1 MNFKEQNKTRPRPWI
16 KYYSSPSAADLE
28 YPDGTMYDVF
38 RDAALRNPDA
48 PAINYMTSRMTF
60 QTLHREVLRCAAAL
74 KELGAGRGDRITVC
88 LPNIPQAVIIFYA
101 ILYIGAEAN
110 MIHPLSSGNEIEFYM
125 NESKSKILFMFDAFF
140 GKTEGIRCPYLQKTV
155 FAGAADLLP
164 FYLRAGFRLTQGRK
178 IKKPQE
184 TASVCS
190 WKTFLGKYKNA
201 ELRDDFGASDL
212 KCTDTAV
219 ILYSGGTSGVQ
230 KGILLSHLNFNAL
243 AEQTAAN
250 GTESILPGD
259 TMLAVLP
266 MFHGFGL
273 GVCIHTA
280 IAKGVTV
287 ILVPRFDADSF
298 AELLRK
304 KKPSFIAGVPTL
316 YEALLRNDRL
326 RGVDFSGI
334 KGVFS
339 GGDTLP
345 PDVKLRFDAALKER
359 GASVTLREGFGLTE
373 CVTASALTPA
383 SEYRRGS
390 VGIPYSDTFYMIAE
404 PGKTTELAPGTDGE
418 ICISGPTV
426 MNGYLD
432 NPEETARALRIHEDG
447 RLWLHTGDLGSMDED
462 GFIYFK
468 SRIKRMVKC
477 SGYSVYPSQVEEI
490 INSHEAVAISCVIG
504 VPDDYKMNRLKAF
517 IVLKDGIAETQ
528 AVKDSIRRHCM
539 ERIARYAV
547 PKDFVFR
554 KSLPLT
560 KVGKVAYTVLEQ
572 EEMTAH
578 V

>member
-1 MNFKEQNKTRPRPWI
+1 MNFKKENQNMNRPWVP
-16 KYYSSPSAADLE
+16 YYPSPSIAELE
-28 YPDGTMYDVF
+28 YSDGTMYD
-38 RDAALRNPDA
+38 ALRNVALQNPDA
-48 PAINYMTSRMTF
+48 PAIDYMCLRMSF
-60 QTLHREVLRCAAAL
+60 GELHQEVLRCAAAL
-74 KELGAGRGDRITVC
+74 KKLGAGRGDRITVC
-88 LPNIPQAVIIFYA
+88 LPNIPQTVIIFYA

-110 MIHPLSSGNEIEFYM
+110 MVHPLSSGNEIEFYV
-125 NESKSKILFMFDAFF
+125 NTSKSTILFMFDAFF
-140 GKTEGIRCPYLQKTV
+140 GKLKGIHCPSLQKTV

-164 FYLRAGFRLTQGRK
+164 FYMRVGFRLTQGRK
-178 IKKPQE
+178 IKIPQE
-184 TASVCS
+184 NSSVLS
-190 WKTFLGKYKNA
+190 WNTFLGKYKSA
-201 ELRDDFGASDL
+201 ALSDDFGAIGI

-219 ILYSGGTSGVQ
+219 ILYSGGTTGIQ

-280 IAKGVTV
+280 ILKGVTM
-287 ILVPRFDADSF
+287 ILVPRFNADSF

-326 RGVDFSGI
+326 KGVDFSGV

-345 PDVKLRFDAALKER
+345 SDVKLRFDAVLKEH
-359 GASVTLREGFGLTE
+359 GAKVTLREGFGLTE

-383 SEYRRGS
+383 SEYRKGS
-390 VGIPYSDTFYMIAE
+390 VGIPYSDTFYKITV
-404 PGKTTELAPGTDGE
+404 PGETEELPPNTDGE
-418 ICISGPTV
+418 ICICGPTV

-432 NPEETARALRIHEDG
+432 NPEETAKVLRIHEDG
-447 RLWLHTGDLGSMDED
+447 RTWLHTGDLGCMDAD

-468 SRIKRMVKC
+468 SRLKRMVKC
-477 SGYSVYPSQVEEI
+477 SGYSVYPSQVEEV
-490 INSHEAVAISCVIG
+490 INSHEAVSISCVIG
-504 VPDDYKMNRLKAF
+504 IHDDYKMNHLKAF
-517 IVLKDGIAETQ
+517 IVLKDGISVTQ
-528 AVKDSIRRHCM
+528 TVRDSIQQYCK
-539 ERIARYAV
+539 ENIARYAM
-547 PKDFVFR
+547 PKEFVYR
-554 KSLPLT
+554 ESLPLT
-560 KVGKVAYTVLEQ
+560 KVGKVAYTVLEK
-572 EEMTAH
+572 EELSKN

>member
-16 KYYSSPSAADLE
+16 KYYSSPSVADLE

-38 RDAALRNPDA
+38 RETVLRNPDA
-48 PAINYMTSRMTF
+48 PAIDYMTSRMTF
-60 QTLHREVLRCAAAL
+60 RTLHHEVLRCAAAL
-74 KELGAGRGDRITVC
+74 KEFGAGRGDRITVC
-88 LPNIPQAVIIFYA
+88 LPNIPQAVIVFYA

-110 MIHPLSSGNEIEFYM
+110 MIHPLSSGNEIEFYI

-140 GKTEGIRCPYLQKTV
+140 GKTEGIRCPSLQKIV

-184 TASVCS
+184 TVSVYS
-190 WKTFLGKYKNA
+190 WKTFLGKYKTA
-201 ELRDDFGASDL
+201 ELRDDFGASGL

-326 RGVDFSGI
+326 RGVDFSGV

-373 CVTASALTPA
+373 CVTASALTPV

-432 NPEETARALRIHEDG
+432 NPEETARVLQIHEDG

-528 AVKDSIRRHCM
+528 DVKDSIRRYCM

-572 EEMTAH
+572 EEMTSH

>member
-48 PAINYMTSRMTF
+48 PAIDYMTSRMTF
-60 QTLHREVLRCAAAL
+60 QTLHREVLRCA
-74 KELGAGRGDRITVC
+74 
-88 LPNIPQAVIIFYA
+88 
-101 ILYIGAEAN
+101 
-110 MIHPLSSGNEIEFYM
+110 
-125 NESKSKILFMFDAFF
+125 
-140 GKTEGIRCPYLQKTV
+140 
-155 FAGAADLLP
+155 
-164 FYLRAGFRLTQGRK
+164 
-178 IKKPQE
+178 
-184 TASVCS
+184 
-190 WKTFLGKYKNA
+190 
-201 ELRDDFGASDL
+201 
-212 KCTDTAV
+212 
-219 ILYSGGTSGVQ
+219 
-230 KGILLSHLNFNAL
+230 
-243 AEQTAAN
+243 
-250 GTESILPGD
+250 
-259 TMLAVLP
+259 
-266 MFHGFGL
+266 
-273 GVCIHTA
+273 
-280 IAKGVTV
+280 
-287 ILVPRFDADSF
+287 
-298 AELLRK
+298 
-304 KKPSFIAGVPTL
+304 
-316 YEALLRNDRL
+316 
-326 RGVDFSGI
+326 
-334 KGVFS
+334 
-339 GGDTLP
+339 
-345 PDVKLRFDAALKER
+345 AALKER